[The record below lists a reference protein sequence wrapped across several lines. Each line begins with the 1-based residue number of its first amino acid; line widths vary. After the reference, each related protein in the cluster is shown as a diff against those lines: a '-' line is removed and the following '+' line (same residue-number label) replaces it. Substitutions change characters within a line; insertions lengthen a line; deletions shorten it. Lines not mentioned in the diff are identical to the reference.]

1 MLISILDGSEP
12 LEDVACRPAI
22 LPDGRK
28 GAIWRGLA
36 YPLLESGDAI
46 DVTARGWPP
55 SQCRTNPLAA
65 PRSSYMLLEGVE
77 AKYVL
82 ISGSV
87 AERDAMAADLSKS
100 GIAVLRVG
108 RYLPETQEGF
118 QGDWYVKVPA
128 NTDNEKILQRFGD
141 GSNAPSTSAEGPSEL
156 RIHLL
161 KVELATAL
169 ARGAAE
175 RAELTRL
182 RLEYASFRQDT
193 VAERRAL
200 QEVADAAALE
210 AKNLAE
216 ALEQLSRNSEIR
228 SDKNEALPIARQQ
241 SSNRTK
247 AKIVDEIRDVIST
260 LFPRAKLVRDT
271 IDVISVEFLNR
282 RSVYK
287 ALNELHTSQAG
298 IPAAWKTLKGHDGWL
313 ERHVSDG
320 QSDAGRAYA
329 RLVDPDRSWE
339 ILISHKGEQTRDMQW
354 LSKQ

>member
-118 QGDWYVKVPA
+118 QGDW
-128 NTDNEKILQRFGD
+128 
-141 GSNAPSTSAEGPSEL
+141 
-156 RIHLL
+156 
-161 KVELATAL
+161 
-169 ARGAAE
+169 
-175 RAELTRL
+175 
-182 RLEYASFRQDT
+182 
-193 VAERRAL
+193 
-200 QEVADAAALE
+200 
-210 AKNLAE
+210 
-216 ALEQLSRNSEIR
+216 
-228 SDKNEALPIARQQ
+228 
-241 SSNRTK
+241 
-247 AKIVDEIRDVIST
+247 
-260 LFPRAKLVRDT
+260 
-271 IDVISVEFLNR
+271 
-282 RSVYK
+282 
-287 ALNELHTSQAG
+287 
-298 IPAAWKTLKGHDGWL
+298 
-313 ERHVSDG
+313 
-320 QSDAGRAYA
+320 
-329 RLVDPDRSWE
+329 
-339 ILISHKGEQTRDMQW
+339 
-354 LSKQ
+354 